1 VSGVASESGVV
12 CVNDDSRGALEIGF
26 RPPALGN
33 FPNRARP
40 TRERSRT
47 LGGCGRELASIWFV
61 FKLNGLGK
69 MCGIAATFGAGTS
82 MASLG
87 RLVSERLSHRG
98 PDGVGAGSTGRAVV
112 AHSRLAIV
120 DVVGGAQPMES
131 DDGQTL
137 LVCNGEIYNHRQ
149 LRRLI
154 PSGRRLRSQCDSEIV
169 LRLFEESGDA
179 CIQHLDGMFA
189 FFVTD
194 GDHFL
199 AARDPFGIKP
209 LYMGEDLE
217 GGLWFA
223 SELKA
228 LVDRCPSIGAV
239 PPGSYVTESRKARAW
254 FEPAWAGR
262 VGSRPSVSPDELL
275 GHLERAVVKRLM
287 SDVPLGILLSGGLDS
302 SLVAA
307 LARRHLSRLKTF
319 AVGVEGAPDLLA
331 ARHVAT
337 KLAADHRECV
347 YTLDDVLRRLPEVI
361 YHLESYDLALIRS
374 AIPCYFVSAMASE
387 DVKVVL
393 TGEGADELFAGYG
406 YMQGI
411 GHPSLLHREC
421 VRLLFGLHSMNL
433 QRVDRM
439 TMAHGL
445 EGRVPFLDVEFVDW
459 AMSLDPKLKLRE
471 PRLLEKR
478 LLRQAAEQVLPTEI
492 AHRPK
497 LEFSQG
503 SASSLLLERHA
514 DGCVSDRDL
523 AAAGGRFPL
532 DTPRT
537 KEELLYRLIFD
548 DLFPGEA
555 MRRTVSRWHVPR
567 PPVMAS

>member
-1 VSGVASESGVV
+1 
-12 CVNDDSRGALEIGF
+12 
-26 RPPALGN
+26 
-33 FPNRARP
+33 
-40 TRERSRT
+40 
-47 LGGCGRELASIWFV
+47 
-61 FKLNGLGK
+61 
-69 MCGIAATFGAGTS
+69 MCGIAATFGAGAS
-82 MASLG
+82 VASLG

-98 PDGVGAGSTGRAVV
+98 PDGIGAGSTGRAVV
-112 AHSRLAIV
+112 AHSRLAII
-120 DVVGGAQPMES
+120 DVVGGQQPMQS
-131 DDGQTL
+131 DDGRTL
-137 LVCNGEIYNHRQ
+137 LVCNGEIYNHLK
-149 LRRLI
+149 LRRLV
-154 PSGRRLRSQCDSEIV
+154 PSSRRFRSQSDSEIV

-179 CIQHLDGMFA
+179 CIRQLDGMFA

-194 GDHFL
+194 GERFV

-228 LVDRCPSIGAV
+228 LADRCPSIDTV
-239 PPGSYVTESRKARAW
+239 LPGSYVTESRKVRPW

-262 VGSRPSVSPDELL
+262 VGSRRPAFPNELL
-275 GHLERAVVKRLM
+275 GHLEQAVLKRLM
-287 SDVPLGILLSGGLDS
+287 SDVPLGVLLSGGLDS

-319 AVGVEGAPDLLA
+319 SVGVEGAPDLAA

-337 KLAADHRECV
+337 ALASDHRELV
-347 YTLDDVLRRLPEVI
+347 YTLEDVTRRLPEVI
-361 YHLESYDLALIRS
+361 YHLESYDAALIRS

-387 DVKVVL
+387 EVKVVL

-411 GHPSLLHREC
+411 GDPNLLHREC

-445 EGRVPFLDVEFVDW
+445 EGRVPFLDVAFVDW
-459 AMSLDPKLKLRE
+459 AMGLDPKLKLRE
-471 PRLLEKR
+471 PGVLEKR
-478 LLRQAAEQVLPTEI
+478 LLRQAAEQLLPKEI
-492 AHRPK
+492 AERPK

-503 SASSLLLERHA
+503 SASESLLEQHA
-514 DGCVSDRDL
+514 EACISDRDL
-523 AAAGGRFPL
+523 ASAGRRFPI
-532 DTPRT
+532 DSPRT
-537 KEELLYRLIFD
+537 KEELLYRVIFD

-567 PPVMAS
+567 PPAMVS